1 MEFAARMHVWGPAEL
16 VMGIVPRCGDF
27 DFGCCTS
34 LCYSVLLRWLFAV
47 ARDDGGGDDDNDDDD
62 GGGGGGGGGADNN
75 RGMPR
80 RARACRAGL

>member
-1 MEFAARMHVWGPAEL
+1 MEFAARIMHVWGPAEL

-47 ARDDGGGDDDNDDDD
+47 ARDDGDDDNDD
-62 GGGGGGGGGADNN
+62 GGGGGGGGADNN

-80 RARACRAGL
+80 RALACRAGL